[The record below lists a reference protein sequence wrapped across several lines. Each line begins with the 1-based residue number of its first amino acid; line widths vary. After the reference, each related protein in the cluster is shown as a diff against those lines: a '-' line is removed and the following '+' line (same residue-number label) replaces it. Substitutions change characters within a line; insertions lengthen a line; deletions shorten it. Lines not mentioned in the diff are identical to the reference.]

1 MQWIWPGPQARPSG
15 PHMTCTVSRQRS
27 NEHSPPAKSI
37 CYKLTSSQEVTNY
50 NLQDSSKVPAVL
62 GSREGEGMERTRLV
76 LHGEDVWLGS
86 YYKNQIGSDL
96 DQKSFEKPQ
105 SILKCWKHEINQNQK
120 LYLRGPPKAFS
131 KDSTKIV
138 NTRQSIT
145 NFIHTVL
152 ICM

>member
-15 PHMTCTVSRQRS
+15 PHMTCTVSRQHS
-27 NEHSPPAKSI
+27 NEQAPPAKSI
-37 CYKLTSSQEVTNY
+37 CYKLTGSQEVTNY

-62 GSREGEGMERTRLV
+62 GSREGEGVGRACRV
-76 LHGEDVWLGS
+76 LYGEDVWLGS

-105 SILKCWKHEINQNQK
+105 SILKCWKHEINQHQK
-120 LYLRGPPKAFS
+120 LHFRGPPEAFS

-138 NTRQSIT
+138 NTSQSIT
-145 NFIHTVL
+145 NFIHAVL
-152 ICM
+152 ICT